1 MSKRI
6 PAVDYLVIDSDP
18 PHLRANECS
27 SCGALFFDRRNACA
41 HCSSTTFKQRALANT
56 GVVRAFTTV
65 HRAAPGLPVP
75 YTSVV
80 VELDGGGFVKA
91 NLLDV
96 SNPERIVPEL
106 PVSLDTF
113 IAGADDDGVEAI
125 AFGYRIR
132 SDDDE

>member
-6 PAVDYLVIDSDP
+6 PAVDYLVIDNDA
-18 PHLRANECS
+18 PHLRTNECS

-41 HCSSTTFKQRALANT
+41 HCSNTTFTQRALANT

-65 HRAAPGLPVP
+65 HRAAPGLPAP

-96 SNPERIVPEL
+96 TDPEQIVPEL

-132 SDDDE
+132 SNDDE